1 MGWNFDNSYTTLS
14 EFFYSKTDLNK
25 VASPKLVIL
34 NKVVAKDLGLS
45 VETLESDEGIAVL
58 SGNKALEE
66 GAYIAQ
72 AYAGHQFG
80 HFTML
85 GDGRALL
92 IGEQITPSRKRYDV
106 QLKGSGRTPYSR
118 GGDGRAALGPM
129 IREYIISESMN
140 GLRIPTTRSLA
151 VVKTGEGVIREG
163 VKEGAI
169 LTRIASS
176 HIRFGTFEYAIR
188 LRGVEKL
195 KELAD
200 YTLKRHFPH
209 VKDDENKYLNLLN
222 EVINSHASLVASWQS
237 VGFIHGVMNT
247 DNMTISGE
255 TIDYGPCAFMDN
267 YNKDTVFSS
276 IDVNGRY
283 SYKNQP
289 VMAQWNLAR
298 FAETLIP
305 LLHESQEEAI
315 KIAQDA
321 IESFTDLFYSK
332 WLFIMRAKIGLFNDE
347 ANDVYIIEDL
357 LDLMEKYNEDY
368 TNTFIKLTFNKNN
381 DSDMFNSEEFKT
393 WHNTWSERLKRQI
406 QSDEEVH
413 QLMKDSNP
421 AVIPRNHRVEEAI
434 AAAEKGDF
442 DVFKDLLDALSNPY
456 EHSKKQE
463 KYSKLPEPSTCAYK
477 TYCGT

>member
-200 YTLKRHFPH
+200 YTLKDIFH
-209 VKDDENKYLNLLN
+209 
-222 EVINSHASLVASWQS
+222 
-237 VGFIHGVMNT
+237 M
-247 DNMTISGE
+247 
-255 TIDYGPCAFMDN
+255 
-267 YNKDTVFSS
+267 
-276 IDVNGRY
+276 
-283 SYKNQP
+283 
-289 VMAQWNLAR
+289 
-298 FAETLIP
+298 
-305 LLHESQEEAI
+305 
-315 KIAQDA
+315 
-321 IESFTDLFYSK
+321 
-332 WLFIMRAKIGLFNDE
+332 
-347 ANDVYIIEDL
+347 
-357 LDLMEKYNEDY
+357 
-368 TNTFIKLTFNKNN
+368 
-381 DSDMFNSEEFKT
+381 
-393 WHNTWSERLKRQI
+393 
-406 QSDEEVH
+406 
-413 QLMKDSNP
+413 
-421 AVIPRNHRVEEAI
+421 
-434 AAAEKGDF
+434 
-442 DVFKDLLDALSNPY
+442 
-456 EHSKKQE
+456 
-463 KYSKLPEPSTCAYK
+463 
-477 TYCGT
+477 